1 MKIQNVNDA
10 AFEAYGRVV
19 TGYDTDELLKV
30 LTKTTPAPVDSVVY
44 VPSDAGLEATPAM
57 ADFTL
62 NCYGGMPIQIGYC
75 NGTNTKLNCLEYHR
89 DSEIDIAATD
99 CILLLAKQQDCMGK
113 MLDTSKV
120 EAFFCPAGTG
130 VELYA
135 TTLHYAPCSAKLGDQ
150 FRVVIVLPKGTNY
163 DKPAITVKNDDDAR
177 LFASNKWLIAH
188 PEASEAKQ
196 GAVIGLTGVNIDIA
210 EDIR

>member
-10 AFEAYGRVV
+10 AFAAYGRVV

-30 LTKTTPAPVDSVVY
+30 LTETTPAPKDAVVY

-57 ADFTL
+57 ADFTM

-99 CILLLAKQQDCMGK
+99 CILLLAKQQDCLGK
-113 MLDTSKV
+113 ILDTSKV
-120 EAFFCPAGTG
+120 EAFFCPAGTA

-135 TTLHYAPCSAKLGDQ
+135 TTLHYAPCSAKKGDH
-150 FRVVIVLPKGTNY
+150 FRVVIILPKGTNLE
-163 DKPAITVKNDDDAR
+163 KPAITVKNDDDAR
-177 LFASNKWLIAH
+177 LFAANKWLIAH
-188 PEASEAKQ
+188 PEASEAGQ
-196 GAVIGLTGVNIDIA
+196 GAVIGLTGENIDIA
-210 EDIR
+210 ELI